1 MIRHYDEHNQSLE
14 TMSRYSELK
23 IFSFFAGSGFLD
35 LGFEK
40 AGFSVDF
47 VNEFS
52 PSFMNAYKYARKK
65 MSIQEPA
72 YGYANCD
79 INDFLGSKSS
89 ELKECIR
96 KSRAD
101 ANLVGFIGGPP
112 CPDFSV
118 AGTQKGRDGDN
129 GKLSQS
135 YVDLII
141 AQQPDFFLFENVKGL
156 WKTAKHRAYFEELK
170 AKLSDAGY
178 YMVNR
183 LMNSLEFG
191 AAQDRD
197 RVLLF
202 GIHKSVCPNNANPF
216 PGDFDWTRYALFSM
230 TYVRGVPWPK
240 TEPFM
245 KDSHRRIPEGIPE
258 SLTVQHWF
266 DLNDVEHHPNGNE
279 HFIPRAGLVKM
290 QTIQEGDDSK
300 KCYKRLHRWRYSP
313 TACYGNNEVHLHP
326 YKERRLTVAEA
337 LAIQSLPKEFELP
350 PDMTLSDKFKTI
362 GNGVPF
368 VLAKGIAEAIRDFIL
383 TL

>member
-1 MIRHYDEHNQSLE
+1 MLFFVVVVVVVFKLLSIDFK
-14 TMSRYSELK
+14 LK

-170 AKLSDAGY
+170 GLMTWYCGY
-178 YMVNR
+178 
-183 LMNSLEFG
+183 
-191 AAQDRD
+191 
-197 RVLLF
+197 
-202 GIHKSVCPNNANPF
+202 
-216 PGDFDWTRYALFSM
+216 
-230 TYVRGVPWPK
+230 
-240 TEPFM
+240 
-245 KDSHRRIPEGIPE
+245 
-258 SLTVQHWF
+258 
-266 DLNDVEHHPNGNE
+266 
-279 HFIPRAGLVKM
+279 
-290 QTIQEGDDSK
+290 
-300 KCYKRLHRWRYSP
+300 
-313 TACYGNNEVHLHP
+313 
-326 YKERRLTVAEA
+326 
-337 LAIQSLPKEFELP
+337 
-350 PDMTLSDKFKTI
+350 
-362 GNGVPF
+362 
-368 VLAKGIAEAIRDFIL
+368 
-383 TL
+383 